1 MKTALVIIG
10 AAIGAPSRFV
20 IDQYL
25 RKFSNLPWGTFT
37 VNVLGSFV
45 IGLTWGATENTVA
58 LVAIGFAGAFTT
70 WSTFMLDIYLAIE
83 LKKFR
88 TAAINYIGS
97 LLIGLL
103 AAAIAINLVAER
115 EHPLFYFIWV
125 ARQILT

>member
-1 MKTALVIIG
+1 MNIALVILG
-10 AAIGAPSRFV
+10 AAIGAPSRFI

-83 LKKFR
+83 LKNYR
-88 TAAINYIGS
+88 AAAINYIGS
-97 LLIGLL
+97 LLIGLF
-103 AAAIAINLVAER
+103 AAALAINLVA
-115 EHPLFYFIWV
+115 
-125 ARQILT
+125 

>member
-1 MKTALVIIG
+1 MKAMLVILG
-10 AAIGAPSRFV
+10 AVIGAPSRFV

-103 AAAIAINLVAER
+103 AAAIAINLVA
-115 EHPLFYFIWV
+115 
-125 ARQILT
+125 